1 MSKHLNKY
9 YLKEKEYLRLL
20 REKNFII
27 GFMRTRKYFRF
38 VYTDSRLQEI
48 DKKLNTTYITYYW
61 TNRYYK
67 RNPLKKKINK
77 IIRLKN
83 KKQLRDFM
91 IYEIDA
97 LYDKY
102 PCKYWY

>member
-9 YLKEKEYLRLL
+9 YLREKEYLNLI

-27 GFMRTRKYFRF
+27 NYTRTRRYFRLI
-38 VYTDSRLQEI
+38 YTNTRLYEI
-48 DKKLNTTYITYYW
+48 DKKLNTKFISYYW

-67 RNPLKKKINK
+67 KNTLKKKINK

-83 KKQLRDFM
+83 KKQLRDF
-91 IYEIDA
+91 ILYDKDVV
-97 LYDKY
+97 YDKY
-102 PCKYWY
+102 PCRYWY